1 MNKRQ
6 RIPKEQSTI
15 DNPDK
20 LTTQG
25 KENKEKH
32 SKNTAQ
38 YVLDTTTRKNTAQY
52 VLDTTTRK
60 NTAQKGY
67 NGEREIKLSF
77 RTFFVLVLEKLPGD
91 HKETSFHPTTSMS
104 LPVDSITPMTYIK
117 VCCNKF
123 AYWRVVAYSLF

>member
-32 SKNTAQ
+32 S
-38 YVLDTTTRKNTAQY
+38 KNTAQY

>member
-1 MNKRQ
+1 VL
-6 RIPKEQSTI
+6 
-15 DNPDK
+15 D
-20 LTTQG
+20 TTTRKNTAQYVLDTTTR
-25 KENKEKH
+25 
-32 SKNTAQ
+32 KNTAQ